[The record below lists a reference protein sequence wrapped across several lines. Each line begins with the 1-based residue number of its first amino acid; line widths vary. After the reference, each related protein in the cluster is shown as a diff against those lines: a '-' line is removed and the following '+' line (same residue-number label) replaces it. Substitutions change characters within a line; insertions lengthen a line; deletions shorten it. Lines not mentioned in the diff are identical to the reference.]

1 MAKFSFLLC
10 SVGIVACATAAAA
23 QDAPPAGT
31 PTDAASDESGIP
43 DIVVTASRRSES
55 VQKTALSI
63 QAISGDALARA
74 NVTKAEDLSSLA
86 PGVEIGT
93 GGAFAQTY
101 IRGVGNYAAQSFAES
116 AVAYNLDGVYI
127 SRAWGVRGMF
137 FDLDRVEVLK
147 GPQGTLYGRNASGG
161 AINVIS
167 AKPKLGQV
175 SGFIEGQVGNY
186 NLFQGSGAINL
197 PLGDTF
203 AIRVAGQVVS
213 RDGYLTDGY
222 DDDKT
227 QSVRLHALW
236 EPSSDFSILLS
247 GNYQHT
253 GGKGAGTVLNPQLPG
268 DPFRGSSDP
277 AVRNIITSQPG
288 IGGLLTYPKD
298 DGFMD
303 IDIYGVSAEINAN
316 LGFAKLTILPA
327 YRHSELRDLHYGPGF
342 SVENNELDRQ
352 TSLEVRLSNESDRL
366 KWVIGGFFFD
376 EHQTNLPGRNT
387 LVIRQGISGQVSQS
401 LDLRT
406 RSYAAFG
413 QATFSVTDRFR
424 VTGGVRYTYER
435 KTDNEALFN
444 YSLPNQVPPPVC
456 AIGTDFVPTSFL
468 APLLCRRSIPIADQ
482 QVYNNVTYK
491 IGVEYDVGPQ
501 SMAYA
506 NMSTGFKSGGFFSA
520 ATPNTF
526 LPEHLTSIEAGIKN
540 RFLDG
545 RLQANL
551 ELFYWRYRDHQESYT
566 GPTSIPG
573 VFSFVTVNAGRAKSY
588 GADLDLQYRATPND
602 RIGLK
607 VQYNPSKFDSFDYSN
622 STVPLGAPVT
632 QCAVGAID
640 GAGRQ
645 AVDCSGKPLLR
656 APRWSGNVSYSHTF
670 NFANGAN
677 LVASGDVQFASQ
689 SELAIN
695 FLNSTRQDA
704 YAMGNLDLTYTSSNG
719 RWSISAFARN
729 IWNEKVLNQAFRYPF
744 VNAGNPLANP
754 EGVVFAT
761 ARAPRTFGG
770 RVRVNF

>member
-1 MAKFSFLLC
+1 MTNFRFLLG
-10 SVGIVACATAAAA
+10 SISALACATAAAA
-23 QDAPPAGT
+23 QDIPPEGAQTGAAA
-31 PTDAASDESGIP
+31 TDGGGIP

-55 VQKTALSI
+55 VQKAALSI
-63 QAISGDALARA
+63 QAISADTLARA
-74 NVTKAEDLSSLA
+74 NVTKAEDLSGIA

-137 FDLDRVEVLK
+137 FDLERVEVLK

-175 SGFIEGQVGNY
+175 SGFLEGQVGNY
-186 NLFQGSGAINL
+186 NLFQGSGAVNL
-197 PLGDTF
+197 PLGDNF

-227 QSVRLHALW
+227 QSVRIHALW
-236 EPSSDFSILLS
+236 EPRDDFSILVS

-342 SVENNELDRQ
+342 SVENNELDQQ

-366 KWVIGGFFFD
+366 KWVLGGFFFD

-387 LVIRQGISGQVSQS
+387 LVVRQGVNAQVSQS

-424 VTGGVRYTYER
+424 VTGGVRYTYEH
-435 KTDNEALFN
+435 KTDNEALLN
-444 YSLPNQVPPPVC
+444 YSFPPCAPPPEV
-456 AIGTDFVPTSFL
+456 TPTVEM
-468 APLLCRRSIPIADQ
+468 APLLCRRSIPIVGE

-520 ATPNTF
+520 ASPNTF
-526 LPEHLTSIEAGIKN
+526 LPEHLTAIEAGIKN

-588 GADLDLQYRATPND
+588 GADLDLQYRATPDD

-607 VQYNPSKFDSFDYSN
+607 VQYNPSNFDSFTYSN
-622 STVPLGAPVT
+622 LTSAFGAPVT
-632 QCAVGAID
+632 QCAVGPLVS
-640 GAGRQ
+640 GSQ
-645 AVDCSGKPLLR
+645 TVDCSGKPLLR

-695 FLNSTRQDA
+695 FLNATRQNA
-704 YAMGNLDLTYTSSNG
+704 YAMGNLDLSYTSNNG

-770 RVRVNF
+770 RIRVNF